1 MSAFAPPLLFESHPN
16 LAFGVPRLMAIVNAT
31 PDSFSDGGLLYKKDR
46 IDRDATLFRLQQVVA
61 EGAEII
67 DIGGESTR
75 PGASAISVQ
84 EEMDR
89 VLPVLELAAAETDLA
104 ISIDTSSPELMRE
117 AAKKGAHLINDV
129 RALSRP
135 GAVEAAASTGLP
147 VCLMHM
153 QGAPASMQVSPNYK
167 DVVRDVVCYLQSR
180 IDACVNAGM
189 DSTRICIDPGFGF
202 GKTLEHNLLLLKY
215 LSELKKLGF
224 PLLVGLSRK
233 SMIDHLLKRD
243 LKDRLPASLALGLM
257 SLERG
262 ANILRVHDIRET
274 RDIIDAFVAVR
285 YCD

>member
-1 MSAFAPPLLFESHPN
+1 MSAFAPPLLFENHPN
-16 LAFGVPRLMAIVNAT
+16 LAFDVPRLMAIVNAT

-153 QGAPASMQVSPNYK
+153 QGTPASMQVSPNYK

-180 IDACVNAGM
+180 IDVCVNAGI

-233 SMIDHLLKRD
+233 SMINHLLKRD
-243 LKDRLPASLALGLM
+243 LKNRLPASLALGLM

>member
-1 MSAFAPPLLFESHPN
+1 MSAFAPPLLFENHPN
-16 LAFGVPRLMAIVNAT
+16 LVFDVPRLMAIVNAT

-180 IDACVNAGM
+180 IDACVNAGI

>member
-1 MSAFAPPLLFESHPN
+1 MSAFTPPLLFESHPN
-16 LAFGVPRLMAIVNAT
+16 LAFDVPRLMAIVNAT

-180 IDACVNAGM
+180 IDACVNAGI